1 MLTMNYNRVDDYN
14 RVPEWMKAE
23 RYEYWEKD
31 ITTDNTLTGIKKFFN
46 KLFR

>member
-1 MLTMNYNRVDDYN
+1 MNYNRVDDAG

-31 ITTDNTLTGIKKFFN
+31 VKVDNSFDGIRKFIN
-46 KLFR
+46 KIFR

>member
-1 MLTMNYNRVDDYN
+1 MLTMNYNRIDDAS

-31 ITTDNTLTGIKKFFN
+31 VTDNSLTIFKKILN